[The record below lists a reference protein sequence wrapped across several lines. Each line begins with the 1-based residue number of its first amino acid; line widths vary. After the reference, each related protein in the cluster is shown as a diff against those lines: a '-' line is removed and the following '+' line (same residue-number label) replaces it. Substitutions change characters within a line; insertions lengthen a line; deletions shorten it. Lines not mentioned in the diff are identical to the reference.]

1 MLGISGA
8 LACFILFKS
17 TIGKLQPT
25 ALLEKLA
32 RMGGATLGIYVVQAI
47 LLEYLLPRYIS
58 FATLPMPV
66 IIMLMPLA
74 MLMITYFIVQLFNR
88 SELLGF
94 MMFGRAYKK

>member
-1 MLGISGA
+1 M
-8 LACFILFKS
+8 ACFILFKS

-66 IIMLMPLA
+66 IIMLMPLLSLA